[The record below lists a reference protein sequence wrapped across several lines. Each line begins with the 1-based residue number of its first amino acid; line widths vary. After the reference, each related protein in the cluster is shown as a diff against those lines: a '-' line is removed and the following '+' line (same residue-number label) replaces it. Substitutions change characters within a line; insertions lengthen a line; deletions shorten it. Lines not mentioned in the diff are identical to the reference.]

1 MDELQKRGME
11 VNPANEKLV
20 REDLRKT
27 YGPAAYAILNL
38 PKIETSM
45 QNGNVIIDGLYSWS
59 EYKIL
64 KEKFGE
70 MLTVIAVY
78 APPNLRYERLARR
91 EIRPISPEDAKKRDF
106 AEIENIE
113 KGGPISM
120 ADFTLLNDGD
130 INHLLSL
137 VKSVGL

>member
-78 APPNLRYERLARR
+78 APPQLRYERLARR

-130 INHLLSL
+130 IDHLLSL